1 MWLMMINNNNTGW
14 WCTYPLKNHG
24 VKVSWDDDYSQLN
37 GKIIYINVPNHQ
49 PASHSVIQFFEVH
62 RPLTIDMF
70 LRVHS
75 LHSRIYDG

>member
-1 MWLMMINNNNTGW
+1 MVGGVPT
-14 WCTYPLKNHG
+14 PLKNHG
-24 VKVSWDDDYSQLN
+24 VKFSWDDDYSQLN